1 MKKVITKEISIL
13 VNKIRVVGILEST
26 PESLTVQIRS
36 PYQHLK
42 ADIHFA
48 SYPVGDGRF
57 STNGKLTKGGIE
69 HGKDILKGLFFT
81 GNYLQKHPEHTRR
94 LRKYLARFEE
104 KAKLIQEERQK
115 LLNEFED
122 GKLPEKAHHSKL
134 AELRFAEHQ
143 NVIGRGVI
151 FRQYGEKLTQRSGG
165 RADIQSILQFAS

>member
-1 MKKVITKEISIL
+1 M
-13 VNKIRVVGILEST
+13 
-26 PESLTVQIRS
+26 
-36 PYQHLK
+36 
-42 ADIHFA
+42 
-48 SYPVGDGRF
+48 
-57 STNGKLTKGGIE
+57 
-69 HGKDILKGLFFT
+69 
-81 GNYLQKHPEHTRR
+81 
-94 LRKYLARFEE
+94 RKYLARFEE